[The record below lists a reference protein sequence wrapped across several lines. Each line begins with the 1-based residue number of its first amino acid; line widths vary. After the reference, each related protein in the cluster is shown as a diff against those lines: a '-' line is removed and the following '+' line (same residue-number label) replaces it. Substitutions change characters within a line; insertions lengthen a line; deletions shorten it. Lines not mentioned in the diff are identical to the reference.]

1 MDAEAMTLLDGCTH
15 VNESIGLHFLF
26 IVMVLIASSRRCTTT
41 QNVKDALVRIISK
54 KPKTRGFG
62 WSFNGMRK
70 VGV

>member
-1 MDAEAMTLLDGCTH
+1 MIQIC
-15 VNESIGLHFLF
+15 
-26 IVMVLIASSRRCTTT
+26 
-41 QNVKDALVRIISK
+41 IIFSVYLYFVEFTYGGECISEKLSK